1 MEKEISAIN
10 DIRKLI
16 EELKNK
22 LDDKVQENNRLNQEI
37 LNSEDEVKNLKS
49 NILDLNEQVKL
60 LKLAS
65 QIEGK
70 EIGSNKDV
78 KLMINE
84 MVREIDKC
92 IALLNK

>member
-1 MEKEISAIN
+1 
-10 DIRKLI
+10 
-16 EELKNK
+16 
-22 LDDKVQENNRLNQEI
+22 
-37 LNSEDEVKNLKS
+37 
-49 NILDLNEQVKL
+49 LNEQVKL

>member
-1 MEKEISAIN
+1 MNIKKI
-10 DIRKLI
+10 LI
-16 EELKNK
+16 ILGEPNSTFS
-22 LDDKVQENNRLNQEI
+22 EI
-37 LNSEDEVKNLKS
+37 LLKYFNSKNFK
-49 NILDLNEQVKL
+49 NINSKIILIGSFDLLNEQIKL